1 MRKTGIVCFLIVGI
15 LLSGCS
21 RKSPEAAPDDGCLT
35 LGTSLE
41 VVPMEGWI
49 LLRNEDVLAAEGMY
63 YAQWTSGEEA
73 TYKSEDGTQI
83 TAHGGE
89 IHLVIVESEDP
100 DVLQTNARQ
109 WIALT
114 QERYPEAESKKSEF
128 AGQSYT
134 VDTYQTGYARCAS
147 ATGVREGLALRVDVT
162 VLSGFQQEPGD
173 LLEAFLNS
181 LHYVS

>member
-41 VVPMEGWI
+41 VAPMEGWV

-114 QERYPEAESKKSEF
+114 QERYPRRKAKKANS
-128 AGQSYT
+128 
-134 VDTYQTGYARCAS
+134 RAS
-147 ATGVREGLALRVDVT
+147 PTRWIPTKPVTPVVPPPPAFGRVWPSGWMLRYYPAF
-162 VLSGFQQEPGD
+162 SRS
-173 LLEAFLNS
+173 LETFWKRF
-181 LHYVS
+181 